1 MIQLAKVL
9 IKDLFDKVVVSDR
22 KRMNCS
28 DSTAYK
34 ATFWALLFYGG
45 EAC

>member
-1 MIQLAKVL
+1 MIQLAKAL

-34 ATFWALLFYGG
+34 ATFWALFFYGG

>member
-1 MIQLAKVL
+1 MIQLDKEL
-9 IKDLFDKVVVSDR
+9 IEDLFDKVVVLDR

-34 ATFWALLFYGG
+34 ATF
-45 EAC
+45 